1 MPLLITFARAYP
13 LQSAIMLVALLVAG
27 LVEGVSLTALL
38 PLLNRVLERPDS
50 PGSDATALEPDSDSG
65 VGDTLLSGMEGMGLT
80 PSVEMLLVVIV
91 LGAIIKGGLVLLA
104 KKKVGYIVAQVATDL
119 RLSMLRAMLASRWEY
134 YLHQRVGQLTNSMSI
149 EAVRAAKAYLNGA
162 TLISQLIQALV
173 YVIIATM
180 LMWQAAL
187 FSFLM
192 GLLIYLALGRLVKMA
207 RRAGKRQTIY
217 TKLMIA
223 RLTDTLMSVKPL
235 KSMGREGLV
244 DTVLVSETKNINRA
258 LRREVVSAEVLSA
271 AQEVLFAI
279 VLVVGIYIS
288 LVKWELPIAT
298 VMVLG
303 FLLFRILKK
312 TGRVQRSYQKMVTC
326 ESAYWSIQDVIKKAE
341 LAREHTGGERTPTLE
356 QGVNLQD
363 VCFSYHDKKI
373 LEQISLTI
381 PAGSFTAIIGP
392 SGSGKTT
399 LLDLIIG
406 LLQPDSGA
414 LLVDAAP
421 LRELDMHSWRR
432 TIGYVPQ
439 ETVLLHDSVFSNVAL
454 GDPETNETD
463 VILALREAGA
473 WTFVEQLAEGI
484 HSFVG
489 ERGGKLSG
497 GQRQRI
503 MIARALVHHPRLLI
517 LDEATTAL
525 DPQSEAAICETLQ
538 RLRGGHTI
546 LAISHQP
553 ALLSAADRAY
563 RLQDGRALLVK
574 DVADQTCPQ

>member
-1 MPLLITFARAYP
+1 MHLLKTFARAYP
-13 LQSAIMLVALLVAG
+13 LQSAVMLVALLVAG
-27 LVEGVSLTALL
+27 LVEGLSLTALL
-38 PLLNRVLERPDS
+38 PLLNRVLVR
-50 PGSDATALEPDSDSG
+50 PGSLPGGDVAAVEADSDSG
-65 VGDTLLSGMEGMGLT
+65 VGDFLLGGIEAVGLT
-80 PSVEMLLVVIV
+80 PSVELLLIIIL

-104 KKKVGYIVAQVATDL
+104 KKRVGYIVAHVATDL

-134 YLHQRVGQLTNSMSI
+134 FLYQPVGQLTNSMSI
-149 EAVRAAKAYLNGA
+149 EAVRAANAYLHGA
-162 TLISQLIQALV
+162 TLISLVIQALV
-173 YVIIATM
+173 YLSIAT
-180 LMWQAAL
+180 LVMWQAAL
-187 FSFLM
+187 FSLLM
-192 GLLIYLALGRLVKMA
+192 GLLIYRVLGRLVKMA
-207 RRAGKRQTIY
+207 RRAGKRQTKF
-217 TKLMIA
+217 TRLMIG
-223 RLTDTLMSVKPL
+223 RLTDTLLSVKPL

-258 LRREVVSAEVLSA
+258 LRREVVSAEVLA
-271 AQEVLFAI
+271 AGQEVLFAL
-279 VLVVGIYIS
+279 VLVIGIYVT
-288 LVKWELPIAT
+288 LVKLELPLAT

-312 TGRVQRSYQKMVTC
+312 TGRVQRSYQKMVVC
-326 ESAYWSIQDVIKKAE
+326 ESAYWSIQETIEKAE
-341 LAREHTGGERTPTLE
+341 LAREHSGGERTPTLD
-356 QGVNLQD
+356 QGIELRD
-363 VCFSYHDKKI
+363 VCFSYQDKKI
-373 LEQISLTI
+373 LEQINLTI

-399 LLDLIIG
+399 ILDLIIG
-406 LLQPDSGA
+406 LLQPDSGT
-414 LLVDAAP
+414 LLVDAVP
-421 LRELDMHSWRR
+421 LLELDMHGWRR

-454 GDPETNETD
+454 GDPGINEAD
-463 VILALREAGA
+463 VILALQEAGA

-525 DPQSEAAICETLQ
+525 DPQSEAAICETLCK
-538 RLRGGHTI
+538 LRGAQTI

-563 RLQDGRALLVK
+563 RLQDGRALLLK
-574 DVADQTCPQ
+574 DVAD